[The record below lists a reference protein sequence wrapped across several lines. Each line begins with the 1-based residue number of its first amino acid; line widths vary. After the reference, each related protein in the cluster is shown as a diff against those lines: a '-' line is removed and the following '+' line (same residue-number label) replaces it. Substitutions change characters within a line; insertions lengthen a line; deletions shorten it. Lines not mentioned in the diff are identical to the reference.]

1 MRGSTTVQMTK
12 YTHSCVRLERDGRA
26 LVIDPGVWSEP
37 AALVAA
43 SAVLITHEH
52 ADHINAERLVAALA
66 ADPVPTVYA
75 PAAVADSLA
84 GLGDRVVQVA
94 PGDRFTAVGFD
105 VQVVGGRHAE
115 IYEGLPGCDNVGFVV
130 DGLYHP
136 GDALIVPNV
145 AVDTLLVPA
154 CAPWLK
160 LAEALDFV
168 RAVRPRRAHPIHDAM
183 LSPVGQEIVDGWLAE
198 KGGAD
203 YSRIAIG
210 EAVTF

>member
-1 MRGSTTVQMTK
+1 VQMTK

-52 ADHINAERLVAALA
+52 ADHVDADRLVTALA
-66 ADPVPTVYA
+66 VDPAPRVYA
-75 PAAVADSLA
+75 PAAVAASLA

-105 VQVVGGRHAE
+105 VQVVGGQHAE

-136 GDALIVPNV
+136 GDALIVPHV

-168 RAVRPRRAHPIHDAM
+168 RAVRPRQAHPMHDAM
-183 LSPVGQEIVDGWLAE
+183 LSPVGQEIVDRWLAE

-203 YSRIAIG
+203 YTRIALG
-210 EAVTF
+210 ESVTF